1 MPPNA
6 SAAPAGS
13 ELRRALPAYL
23 LAFLIVALDQITKRW
38 AEASFA
44 DSDLEVLGRWLQFTF
59 TENPGMAFSLF
70 PNGGQFLGLAAVVAV
85 GVVSAVLARPRPRL
99 ERVAFALVLGGAMGN
114 LTDRIFRGPGFLDGP
129 VIDWIATPFIPT
141 FNVADS
147 AVTIAI
153 VLLLL
158 GTLVQGRRSTA

>member
-6 SAAPAGS
+6 SAAPAES
-13 ELRRALPAYL
+13 DLRRALPAYL
-23 LAFLIVALDQITKRW
+23 LGFLIVALDQISKRW

-44 DSDLEVLGRWLQFTF
+44 DGDRAILGRFLRFTF

-70 PNGGQFLGLAAVVAV
+70 PNGGQFLGVAAVVAV
-85 GVVSAVLARPRPRL
+85 GVISIALAKPRPRL
-99 ERVAFALVLGGAMGN
+99 ERVAFGLVLGGAMGN

-141 FNVADS
+141 FNLADS

-153 VLLLL
+153 ALLLL
-158 GTLVQGRRSTA
+158 GSLRAAQR